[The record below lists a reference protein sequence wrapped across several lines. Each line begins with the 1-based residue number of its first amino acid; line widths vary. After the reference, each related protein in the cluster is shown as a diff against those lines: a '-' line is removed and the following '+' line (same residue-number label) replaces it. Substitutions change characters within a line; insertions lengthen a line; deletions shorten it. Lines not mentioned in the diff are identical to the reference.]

1 MAALVPS
8 GQPTQLIGLP
18 ALPDETYRQLDKCMV
33 DVYERYKRIA
43 TERDQPKNDPS
54 DYYTI

>member
-8 GQPTQLIGLP
+8 GQSTQLIGLP
-18 ALPDETYRQLDKCMV
+18 ALSDETYRQLDR
-33 DVYERYKRIA
+33 DIITVYNKYVLLLSVR
-43 TERDQPKNDPS
+43 DPS

>member
-18 ALPDETYRQLDKCMV
+18 ALPDETYRQLDKCTV
-33 DVYERYKRIA
+33 DVYEKYQRRLA
-43 TERDQPKNDPS
+43 ERDQPKDDPS

>member
-18 ALPDETYRQLDKCMV
+18 ALSDETYRQID
-33 DVYERYKRIA
+33 
-43 TERDQPKNDPS
+43 RDMITMYNKYVLLASARDPS